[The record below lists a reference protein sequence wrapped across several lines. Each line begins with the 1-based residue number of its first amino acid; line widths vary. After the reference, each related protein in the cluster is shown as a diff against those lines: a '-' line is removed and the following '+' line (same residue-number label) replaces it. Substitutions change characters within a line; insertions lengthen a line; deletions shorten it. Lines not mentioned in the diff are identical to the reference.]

1 MSRPHRVEFP
11 GAVYHLT
18 SRGNARGRIFVR
30 DGDRETFLK
39 VLADTVVR
47 YRWICHAYCLMDTHY
62 HLLVE
67 TRLPNL
73 SLGMRQ
79 LNGLYTSRFN
89 KLNRRTGH
97 VFQGRYKAVLVEK
110 EAHLLELGRYVALN
124 PVQAGMVGRPESWQW
139 GSYAATIGRSA
150 RPPFL
155 TIGWLLEQFGRD
167 RARAIRAYRRFVLE
181 GIGIKESPF
190 EDVKGQIYL
199 GSNEFARRWGGGTG
213 ENPRE

>member
-67 TRLPNL
+67 TRLPNECQG
-73 SLGMRQ
+73 SPAFRPGR
-79 LNGLYTSRFN
+79 NGT
-89 KLNRRTGH
+89 
-97 VFQGRYKAVLVEK
+97 
-110 EAHLLELGRYVALN
+110 
-124 PVQAGMVGRPESWQW
+124 PE
-139 GSYAATIGRSA
+139 A
-150 RPPFL
+150 RP
-155 TIGWLLEQFGRD
+155 
-167 RARAIRAYRRFVLE
+167 V
-181 GIGIKESPF
+181 
-190 EDVKGQIYL
+190 
-199 GSNEFARRWGGGTG
+199 
-213 ENPRE
+213 